1 MLCGRC
7 GKRFSKVM
15 ILEMT
20 QDNENQTVFDIQS
33 YFNSTQNHDYECP
46 FCYQKAQ
53 IIMSESLVVGD
64 TLQLDYSRT
73 VERVTAQEKS
83 KLYGASVSSATQATS
98 VTPAIGSSQAFSAL
112 GVSPTESKHDK
123 VGKGV
128 TVSVTDDEPI
138 YYDDGTEGRP
148 QLLYT
153 KF

>member
-20 QDNENQTVFDIQS
+20 QDNETQTVFDIQS

-53 IIMSESLVVGD
+53 IIMSESLIVGD

-73 VERVTAQEKS
+73 VERVTA
-83 KLYGASVSSATQATS
+83 
-98 VTPAIGSSQAFSAL
+98 
-112 GVSPTESKHDK
+112 
-123 VGKGV
+123 
-128 TVSVTDDEPI
+128 
-138 YYDDGTEGRP
+138 
-148 QLLYT
+148 
-153 KF
+153 